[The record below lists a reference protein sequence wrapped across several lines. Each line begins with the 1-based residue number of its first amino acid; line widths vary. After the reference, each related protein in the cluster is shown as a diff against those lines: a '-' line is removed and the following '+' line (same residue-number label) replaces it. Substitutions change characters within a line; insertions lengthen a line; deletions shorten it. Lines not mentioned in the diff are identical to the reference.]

1 MALDCSFSL
10 GGEDIWVAVLGRE
23 VRISGAG
30 QNIWE
35 AVLMQEVRI
44 SGAREDIWMAVLG
57 RELRKWRWVRISEW
71 QF

>member
-23 VRISGAG
+23 VRISGVG
-30 QNIWE
+30 EDIWV
-35 AVLMQEVRI
+35 AVLGQEVRI
-44 SGAREDIWMAVLG
+44 SGV
-57 RELRKWRWVRISEW
+57 VRIFGW